1 MARLQFIRTVV
12 YGITASFLAVCFV
25 IFPKEASEASVRGMT
40 VWWDIVFPSLL
51 PFFILSEF
59 LIRFGV
65 VTFIGILLE
74 PFMRPLF
81 RVPGSGGFVWAMG
94 LASGFPSGAKLT
106 VRLWEEGH
114 LTREEGERLVSF
126 SNASNPLF
134 IFGAVA
140 VGFFQDVAL
149 GFLLAAS
156 HYLGNIL
163 VGFTMRFHKLTP
175 STKSH
180 QTRST
185 VSLKQAIKN
194 MHYDRL
200 KDQEPLGKILGDA
213 VNSSMQTLLMIGG
226 FMIFFSVLNEIL
238 EIIRLTDIFAIVT
251 SFMLSLVN
259 MPNELSP
266 GVIAGLFEITLGSQR
281 ISDASQATLMQQAI
295 VTSFIL
301 AFNGFSVQAQVAS
314 ILSHTDIRFLP
325 FFIARCLHG
334 VISAF
339 LAFLLFTPLYVDRF
353 SQPSLSFWQNTSID
367 KLAWSYE
374 AVIAYFQWLQQYG
387 SLMTALCLIGWLLWY
402 ITPEIADL
410 KRE

>member
-1 MARLQFIRTVV
+1 MARLQFIKTVI
-12 YGITASFLAVCFV
+12 YGVTASFLAVCF
-25 IFPKEASEASVRGMT
+25 IMFPKEASAASLRGMT

-65 VTFIGILLE
+65 VTFIGVLLE

-106 VRLWEEGH
+106 ARLWQEGH
-114 LTREEGERLVSF
+114 LTKEEGERLVSF

-140 VGFFQDVAL
+140 VGFFQNVAL

-156 HYLGNIL
+156 HYLGNLL
-163 VGFTMRFHKLTP
+163 VGVIMRFHKLAVP
-175 STKSH
+175 SHTHYK
-180 QTRST
+180 QPTI
-185 VSLKQAIKN
+185 SLKQAIKN

-200 KDQEPLGKILGDA
+200 KHQEPLGKILGEA
-213 VNSSMQTLLMIGG
+213 VNSSVQTLLMIGG
-226 FMIFFSVLNEIL
+226 FMIFFAVLNEIL
-238 EIIRLTDIFAIVT
+238 EIIRLTDLFAIVI
-251 SFMLSLVN
+251 SFILALVN

-266 GVIAGLFEITLGSQR
+266 SIIAGLFEITLGSQR
-281 ISDASQATLMQQAI
+281 ISDVSQATLLQQAV

-314 ILSHTDIRFLP
+314 ILSETDIRFLP
-325 FFIARCLHG
+325 FFIARCIHG
-334 VISAF
+334 CISAL
-339 LAFLLFTPLYVDRF
+339 LAFLLFTPLYVDRL
-353 SQPSLSFWQNTSID
+353 SQPTFSLWQDPSVN
-367 KLAWSYE
+367 KWAWGYE
-374 AVIAYFQWLQQYG
+374 VLITYFQWLLQHG
-387 SLMTALCLIGWLLWY
+387 SLLTALCLIGWLCWY
-402 ITPEIADL
+402 TFKPVSL
-410 KRE
+410 KRS